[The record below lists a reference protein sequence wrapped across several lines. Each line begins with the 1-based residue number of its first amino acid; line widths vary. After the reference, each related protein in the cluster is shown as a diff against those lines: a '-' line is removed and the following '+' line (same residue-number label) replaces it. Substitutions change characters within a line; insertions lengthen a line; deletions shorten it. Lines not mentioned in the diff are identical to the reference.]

1 MVDSCGRLVMMDS
14 YFTDFDANF
23 DHDDD
28 VEDDLY
34 DFGDPE
40 VWDWYCR
47 TFPNFV
53 NDPVTDALVRR

>member
-28 VEDDLY
+28 VEDDQY
-34 DFGDPE
+34 DFDDPE
-40 VWDWYCR
+40 VSDWYCR
-47 TFPNFV
+47 TFPNLV
-53 NDPVTDALVRR
+53 KDPVTDALP